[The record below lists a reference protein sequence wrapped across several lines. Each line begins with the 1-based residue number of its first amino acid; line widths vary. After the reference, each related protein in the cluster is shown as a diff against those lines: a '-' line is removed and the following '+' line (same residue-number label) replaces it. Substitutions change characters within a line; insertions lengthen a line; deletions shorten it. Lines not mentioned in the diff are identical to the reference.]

1 MPLEIAGLEFRAI
14 DALLAFV
21 PIAVAL
27 ETSHADPVW
36 VFAASAIAIVP
47 LAGWMGRATEDI
59 SEGLGAGVGGLLNAT
74 FGNAAELIIALAA
87 LRAGLH
93 DMVKASLTGS
103 IIGNI
108 LLVLGVAALAGGA
121 KHERQKFNRGAASAG
136 ATLLALSVVGLVVP
150 AIFHVITRGHPE
162 VREQALSLEIAIVLF
177 IVYLLS
183 LAFSLRTHRHLYAG
197 QGPFEEWLEGD
208 EGPGGHPG
216 SGAAPGA
223 GRSHLRPAL
232 VLLVATA
239 LVAVMSEFLVGSV
252 QEAAHRF
259 GMTEVFVG
267 VILVAIIGNAAEHST
282 AVLVA
287 MKDKMDLA
295 MNIAV
300 GSSIQI
306 ALFVAPVLVFA
317 SYFMGKPMD
326 LRFST
331 FEVVSVAIAVAILA
345 LISADGESHW
355 LEGVQLIAVYLILG
369 IAFYFL
375 P

>member
-121 KHERQKFNRGAASAG
+121 KHERQKFNRVAASAG

-252 QEAAHRF
+252 QE
-259 GMTEVFVG
+259 
-267 VILVAIIGNAAEHST
+267 
-282 AVLVA
+282 
-287 MKDKMDLA
+287 
-295 MNIAV
+295 NIAV